1 MENPNNQIESV
12 AYQNIPND
20 MPNQSIRWLLCLP
33 AEKFPW
39 MQGKGTS
46 GTENEHLLF
55 LRVNGQTIIWRIL
68 RTILM
73 RACVSIIFHMRRLEN
88 YMLKNNIK

>member
-33 AEKFPW
+33 VEKFPW
-39 MQGKGTS
+39 MQGKGT
-46 GTENEHLLF
+46 
-55 LRVNGQTIIWRIL
+55 
-68 RTILM
+68 
-73 RACVSIIFHMRRLEN
+73 
-88 YMLKNNIK
+88 